1 MKLSIIQM
9 DIALG
14 EPDRNFK
21 KAAELV
27 QNAAEK
33 AQPDVIVLPE
43 MWNTGY
49 SLENLADIGD
59 PGGSR
64 TAELFGALAEEYN
77 VNIVA
82 GSIANLRGGNAF
94 NTLFAFDRKGKTVAE
109 YSKIHMFK
117 LMEEH
122 IYITPGTD
130 QCLFELDGVPC
141 GAVICYDIRFPE
153 LIRSL
158 ALQNCQ
164 MLFVPAEWP
173 WPRLDHW
180 RTLLKAR
187 AIENQMFVAAC
198 NRCGKSNDTSFF
210 GHSMVIDPWG
220 EILGEI
226 EEENEGVLSVE
237 IDTSLVQKVRETI
250 PVFQDR
256 RPETYG
262 VSPDH
267 PGNSTGR

>member
-1 MKLSIIQM
+1 MRLSLIQM

-14 EPDRNFK
+14 EPDRNFR
-21 KAAELV
+21 KAADLV
-27 QNAAEK
+27 QSAAEK
-33 AQPDVIVLPE
+33 ERPDVIVLPE

-59 PGGSR
+59 PGGCR
-64 TAELFGALAEEYN
+64 TTELFGTLAGEYN

-82 GSIANLRGGNAF
+82 GSVATLRGEKAF
-94 NTLFAFDRKGKTVAE
+94 NTLFAFDRKGRTIAS

-117 LMEEH
+117 LMDEH
-122 IYITPGTD
+122 LFITPGD
-130 QCLFELDGVPC
+130 SLCLFELDGFPC

-153 LIRSL
+153 LVRSL
-158 ALQNCQ
+158 ALQDCR

-173 WPRLDHW
+173 YPRLDHW

-198 NRCGKSNDTSFF
+198 NRCGASNETSFF

-220 EILGEI
+220 EIAGEI
-226 EEENEGVLSVE
+226 EEEKEDILSVE
-237 IDTSLVQKVRETI
+237 IDPSLVSQVRETI

-262 VSPDH
+262 VAP
-267 PGNSTGR
+267 